1 MVARSRLFTRARAG
15 VRGTGPGHLQGV
27 STTPEGSQLQPRSSD
42 GDAERKAWTTGGRY
56 LSTTMSQGDNA
67 STARWQWLHA
77 WRGLA
82 VVAAATLTPITALAA
97 SAVTG
102 TASYRERI
110 ALPPDAVFEATL
122 EDVSRADAPAEVI

>member
-1 MVARSRLFTRARAG
+1 MVARSQLITRTRPG
-15 VRGTGPGHLQGV
+15 VSGTGPGHLQGV

-67 STARWQWLHA
+67 STARGQWLRA

-82 VVAAATLTPITALAA
+82 VLAAAMLTPITALAA

-102 TASYRERI
+102 TTSYRERI
-110 ALPPDAVFEATL
+110 APPPGAAL
-122 EDVSRADAPAEVI
+122 AARR